1 MSMTVTWK
9 MPRAQRLSRDFS
21 AAIGQFTTAGAY
33 ATGGWDFDMTARIT
47 DPKSVIVENSGGY
60 VFNYDFTNKKLKC
73 FTPGVKAATFTGTAI
88 TASTLLITDA
98 DGAAGGTNVQIYL
111 HTKDGVTG
119 WLEFV
124 SPTDADGLITIGDG
138 GAEVMV
144 FDSDTA
150 ATDDFAITCD
160 EDATD
165 GAMLLAICPTLT
177 TIFVPVVG
185 GGGMIPITYAAD
197 PTSAGVAIYFDENGT
212 ETFERFRFV
221 SPTNADATNANSVVY
236 RSQSGVAAGT
246 ASGGTA
252 GAADERTEVTT
263 VVTGVKFTVIGIK

>member
-1 MSMTVTWK
+1 MSLTKTWL
-9 MPRAQRLSRDFS
+9 MPRAQRLSRDLS
-21 AAIGQFTTAGAY
+21 AAIGKFTTAGSY

-47 DPKSVIVENSGGY
+47 DPKSVIVENNGGY

-73 FTPGVKAATFTGTAI
+73 YTPGVKAASFTGTAI
-88 TASTLLITDA
+88 TASTLLVTDA
-98 DGAAGGTNVQIYL
+98 DGAAGAGNVAVYL

-124 SPTDADGLITIGDG
+124 SPTNADGLLTIGDG
-138 GAEVMV
+138 GAKVVV

-150 ATDDFAITCD
+150 ATDGFAITCD

-165 GAMLLAICPTLT
+165 GSRLLAICPSLT
-177 TIFVPVVG
+177 TIYVPVVG

-197 PTSAGVAIYFDENGT
+197 PTSAGVAVYFDENGT
-212 ETFERFRFV
+212 ETFERLLFV

-236 RSQSGVAAGT
+236 KSQAVVSAG
-246 ASGGTA
+246 ACSGGTA
-252 GAADERTEVTT
+252 GAADERTEVETI
-263 VVTGVKFTVIGIK
+263 VTDVLFTVIGIK

>member
-73 FTPGVKAATFTGTAI
+73 FTPGVKASTFTGTAI
-88 TASTLLITDA
+88 TASTLLITDSN
-98 DGAAGGTNVQIYL
+98 DAASEGVAIYL

-124 SPTDADGLITIGDG
+124 SPTNADGYITIGDG
-138 GAEVMV
+138 GAKVMV
-144 FDSDTA
+144 FDSNAA
-150 ATDDFAITCD
+150 ATDGFAITCD

-165 GAMLLAICPTLT
+165 GARLLAICPTLT

-197 PTSAGVAIYFDENGT
+197 RTSAGVAIYFDENGT

-236 RSQSGVAAGT
+236 RSQSGVAAG
-246 ASGGTA
+246 ACSGGTA

-263 VVTGVKFTVIGIK
+263 VLTDVYFTVIGIK